1 MRVSKTQSGNNL
13 LWENFYLFIYF
24 LPWENEQS
32 RPYVKGREVWFSAQQ
47 LDFQQKDLC
56 ESSRAW
62 QGGLKCRQLRRPR
75 LSGPWRGAGFQ
86 QS

>member
-1 MRVSKTQSGNNL
+1 MWCDMDREDNEGKSDPKWEQSL
-13 LWENFYLFIYF
+13 VAA

-32 RPYVKGREVWFSAQQ
+32 RPYVKGREVGAVVWLNAQQ

-62 QGGLKCRQLRRPR
+62 QGGTQTQ
-75 LSGPWRGAGFQ
+75 AV
-86 QS
+86 